1 MFFHN
6 LRIRRFVM
14 YKILDDKGVLY
25 KEYEYADEAE
35 YEKIVVANSEMIFGT
50 QGIYFDIKKKI
61 GKSKEGAAIPDG
73 YYLDLKFHDEP
84 NLYFVEIELSDHD
97 VYGHI
102 GEQVL
107 RFAISSEMSKHKIKT
122 ILIDDINTDPTKNKK
137 IEEFFKVSS
146 KFKNINELLD
156 RLIFDEDVAVIIV
169 INEKSEQLT
178 RVLSK
183 IKISADIIEAQSFVD
198 NGKLLHRFTPFQDD
212 VLEAVLPSTD
222 LDELDTIVVPAK
234 EEGFKD
240 VFIGGKCWY
249 QIRISTAMLGKIK
262 YVAVYQVA
270 PISAITHVAEVE
282 RIEKYKDT
290 DKYILYF
297 KEEAKQIK
305 KVSLSGQTKGKAP
318 QAPRYTTFAKL
329 LEANTLD
336 DLWK

>member
-1 MFFHN
+1 
-6 LRIRRFVM
+6 M

-25 KEYEYADEAE
+25 KEYQYADEAE
-35 YEKIVVANSEMIFGT
+35 YEKIIVANSEMIFGT

-84 NLYFVEIELSDHD
+84 ILYFVEIELSDHD

-122 ILIDDINTDPTKNKK
+122 ILIDDINTDPAKSKK
-137 IEEFFKVSS
+137 IEDFFKVSS
-146 KFKNINELLD
+146 KFNNINELLD

-169 INEKSEQLT
+169 INEKSEQLS

-222 LDELDTIVVPAK
+222 LDDLDTIVVPAK

-240 VFIGGKCWY
+240 VFIGEKCWY
-249 QIRISTAMLGKIK
+249 QIRISAAMLGKIK
-262 YVAVYQVA
+262 YIAAYQVA
-270 PISAITHVAEVE
+270 PMSAITHVAEVE

>member
-1 MFFHN
+1 
-6 LRIRRFVM
+6 M

-84 NLYFVEIELSDHD
+84 ILYFVEIELSDHD

-122 ILIDDINTDPTKNKK
+122 ILIDDINTDPTKSKK

-169 INEKSEQLT
+169 INEKSEQLS

-240 VFIGGKCWY
+240 VFIGEKCWY
-249 QIRISTAMLGKIK
+249 QIRISAAMLGKIK
-262 YVAVYQVA
+262 YIAAYQVA
-270 PISAITHVAEVE
+270 PMSAITHVAEVE

>member
-1 MFFHN
+1 
-6 LRIRRFVM
+6 M

-61 GKSKEGAAIPDG
+61 GKSKDGAAIPDG

-84 NLYFVEIELSDHD
+84 ILYFVEIELSDHD

-122 ILIDDINTDPTKNKK
+122 ILIDDINTDPAKSKK

-156 RLIFDEDVAVIIV
+156 RLIFDQDVAVIIV

-183 IKISADIIEAQSFVD
+183 IKISADIIEAHSFVD
-198 NGKLLHRFTPFQDD
+198 NGKLLHLFTPFQDD

-240 VFIGGKCWY
+240 VFIGEKCWY
-249 QIRISTAMLGKIK
+249 QIRISAAMLGKIK
-262 YVAVYQVA
+262 YIAAYQVA
-270 PISAITHVAEVE
+270 PMSAITHVAEVE